1 MRFNQLKETK
11 KALIKPGTEL
21 EKTEEI
27 IKKTFSPERQEV
39 NAEVMALAR
48 MAEMGKGDKSE
59 LLMKIT
65 ALTKKEMDAKKADP
79 DLQHG
84 VDSNIKI
91 LTMAV
96 EKLTGSKM
104 DEAWNTIKA
113 IKLVPKMEEMY
124 NKFVKVNEAD
134 KSVRGLIALKKQ
146 YDELTAENQ
155 HGEAALVLARTLGTS
170 DDVELI
176 QAINARHNKRGHIS
190 AGEQMLRDEIA
201 NSLYKTMMQGQFD
214 LPESVNEDTTEMY
227 KEVAKQ
233 TMKQLRAISEH
244 RRMLENMI
252 IKLAEM
258 DKGVGDL
265 TDQLTTMFDLNTKF
279 SAVLRRAFSIVPV
292 YEATKATKEK
302 AVKKIE
308 EGINLT
314 DALAQNLK
322 LYGIEYNKVLMEM
335 DMKYLLI
342 NMQGKVQGF
351 TSDEK
356 DAKEMAKRTK
366 STMHPIKKKIS
377 DRTLEKLNALS
388 RSPQELRD
396 LGIIEEVDIEFKDDD
411 MEDGLDELEAEFLAS
426 LDPEMRKKI
435 SGKNIAG
442 QIRQAYKD
450 KMNEVLS
457 SKGRANLA
465 KMIGDFE
472 RMAEEMNL
480 SDEALDAIAMHLDQI
495 MADVQ
500 EIEGIRETQEPVSEV
515 TRQQSNKVNA
525 MLSKVL
531 GKINFTHFYN
541 QKGGMF
547 KLPTG
552 VDHEVI
558 VDPNDMK
565 DAADLLM
572 KDDGDAGFMFK
583 QGKLRLVPA
592 DKKPM
597 KEVDLGKPVT
607 GSDNHIMGSE
617 GHPVNLL
624 KRVADQIAKD
634 HADQDYTAIDELFKR
649 TPSKEL
655 ESFLSE
661 FGESVVEKVEKMKMG
676 DVIKDFQKS
685 DAPQFKGK
693 SKEKRRQMAIAA
705 KLATQESK
713 ARKSISEK
721 DSMGM
726 NKYGLAAEKKGNKY
740 ISYKD
745 GKVTGTFDSM
755 EELRKHQTELI
766 QNESIVED
774 DKMNMGA
781 ALQRAYDKVY
791 DFVGEYDDDALEY
804 LDDNAPIFSE
814 MFDKYD
820 GEFDVMASSLD
831 ANTLK
836 QIMDELD
843 EVASDLES
851 GVLESKTKKPVAVT
865 EAQFDEAAG
874 KKDACY
880 HKVKSRYKVWPSAY
894 ASGALVQ
901 CRKVGAKNWGNK
913 SKKK

>member
-1 MRFNQLKETK
+1 M
-11 KALIKPGTEL
+11 
-21 EKTEEI
+21 
-27 IKKTFSPERQEV
+27 
-39 NAEVMALAR
+39 
-48 MAEMGKGDKSE
+48 
-59 LLMKIT
+59 
-65 ALTKKEMDAKKADP
+65 
-79 DLQHG
+79 
-84 VDSNIKI
+84 
-91 LTMAV
+91 
-96 EKLTGSKM
+96 
-104 DEAWNTIKA
+104 
-113 IKLVPKMEEMY
+113 
-124 NKFVKVNEAD
+124 NEAD

-146 YDELTAENQ
+146 YDELTDQNQ
-155 HGEAALVLARTLGTS
+155 HGEAALVLAQTLGTS

-176 QAINARHNKRGHIS
+176 KAINARHMKRGSIS
-190 AGEQMLRDEIA
+190 RGEQMLRDEIA
-201 NSLYKTMMQGQFD
+201 NSLYRTMMQGQYD
-214 LPESVNEDTTEMY
+214 LPESKMKNEDTADYM
-227 KEVAKQ
+227 KVVARQ
-233 TMKQLRAISEH
+233 TRKHLRAISEH

-279 SAVLRRAFSIVPV
+279 SAVLRRAMDIVPV
-292 YEATKATKEK
+292 YEATKKKAIEK
-302 AVKKIE
+302 VE
-308 EGINLT
+308 EGFNLT
-314 DALAQNLK
+314 DGLAQNLK

-342 NMQGKVQGF
+342 NPEGKVQGF

-366 STMHPIKKKIS
+366 STMHTIKKKIS
-377 DRTLEKLNALS
+377 DKTLEKMNALN
-388 RSPQELRD
+388 RSPQELKD
-396 LGIIEEVDIEFKDDD
+396 LGIIEAQDD
-411 MEDGLDELEAEFLAS
+411 MEDDLDELEAEFLAS
-426 LDPEMRKKI
+426 LDPEMRKKLA
-435 SGKNIAG
+435 GKNIAG
-442 QIRQAYKD
+442 QIRQSYKD

-515 TRQQSNKVNA
+515 TRQASNKVNA

-547 KLPTG
+547 KLPAG

-617 GHPVNLL
+617 GHSVDLL

-713 ARKSISEK
+713 ERKSISK
-721 DSMGM
+721 
-726 NKYGLAAEKKGNKY
+726 N
-740 ISYKD
+740 
-745 GKVTGTFDSM
+745 V
-755 EELRKHQTELI
+755 
-766 QNESIVED
+766 VED
-774 DKMNMGA
+774 DNMNMGA
-781 ALQRAYDKVY
+781 ALQSAYDKVY

-820 GEFDVMASSLD
+820 GKFDVMASSLD

-843 EVASDLES
+843 EVASDLQS
-851 GVLESKTKKPVAVT
+851 GVLESKTKKPVAIT

>member
-1 MRFNQLKETK
+1 MRFNQLKEAK
-11 KALIKPGTEL
+11 PLIKPGTAL
-21 EKTEEI
+21 DKTDEI

-79 DLQHG
+79 DLEHG

-96 EKLTGSKM
+96 EKLTGSTM
-104 DEAWNTIKA
+104 DESWNRIKA
-113 IKLVPKMEEMY
+113 IKLVPKIEEMY
-124 NKFVKVNEAD
+124 NKFVKMNEAD

-146 YDELTAENQ
+146 YDELTDKNQ
-155 HGEAALVLARTLGTS
+155 HGEAALALAQTLGTS

-176 QAINARHNKRGHIS
+176 KAINARHMKRGSIS
-190 AGEQMLRDEIA
+190 RGEQMLRDEIA
-201 NSLYKTMMQGQFD
+201 NSLYRTMMQGQYD
-214 LPESVNEDTTEMY
+214 LPESVNEDTPEMY

-233 TMKQLRAISEH
+233 THKQLRAISEH

-279 SAVLRRAFSIVPV
+279 SAVLRRAIDIVPV
-292 YEATKATKEK
+292 YEATKEK

-308 EGINLT
+308 EGFNLT
-314 DALAQNLK
+314 DGLAQNLK
-322 LYGIEYNKVLMEM
+322 LYGIEYNKILMEM

-377 DRTLEKLNALS
+377 DKTLEKLNALS

-396 LGIIEEVDIEFKDDD
+396 LGIIEEVDIEYKDDD

-500 EIEGIRETQEPVSEV
+500 EIEGIRENKTPGDSHYFMQKAKELAKKDGKDPERLTHAELMSYIEKAEKMESKEPVSEV

-592 DKKPM
+592 EKKPM

-617 GHPVNLL
+617 GHPVDLL
-624 KRVADQIAKD
+624 KKVADQIAKD

-713 ARKSISEK
+713 ERKSISER

-726 NKYGLAAEKKGNKY
+726 NKYGLAAEKKGDKY

-766 QNESIVED
+766 QNES
-774 DKMNMGA
+774 
-781 ALQRAYDKVY
+781 
-791 DFVGEYDDDALEY
+791 
-804 LDDNAPIFSE
+804 
-814 MFDKYD
+814 
-820 GEFDVMASSLD
+820 
-831 ANTLK
+831 K
-836 QIMDELD
+836 Q
-843 EVASDLES
+843 
-851 GVLESKTKKPVAVT
+851 KPVAVT

>member
-1 MRFNQLKETK
+1 MRFNQLKEAK
-11 KALIKPGTEL
+11 PLIKPGTAL
-21 EKTEEI
+21 DKTDEI

-79 DLQHG
+79 DLEHG

-96 EKLTGSKM
+96 EKLTGSTM
-104 DEAWNTIKA
+104 DESWNRIKA
-113 IKLVPKMEEMY
+113 IKLVPKIEEMY
-124 NKFVKVNEAD
+124 NKFVKMNEAD

-146 YDELTAENQ
+146 YDELTDKNQ
-155 HGEAALVLARTLGTS
+155 HGEAALALAQTLGTS

-176 QAINARHNKRGHIS
+176 KAINARHMKRGSIS
-190 AGEQMLRDEIA
+190 RGEQMLRDEIA
-201 NSLYKTMMQGQFD
+201 NSLYRTMMQGQYD
-214 LPESVNEDTTEMY
+214 LPESVNEDTPEMY

-233 TMKQLRAISEH
+233 THKQLRAISEH

-292 YEATKATKEK
+292 YEETKQK
-302 AVKKIE
+302 AVKKIKE
-308 EGINLT
+308 DFNLT
-314 DALAQNLK
+314 DGLAQNLK
-322 LYGIEYNKVLMEM
+322 LYGIEYNKILMEM

-377 DRTLEKLNALS
+377 DKTLEKLNALS

-396 LGIIEEVDIEFKDDD
+396 LGIIEEVDIEYKDDD

-500 EIEGIRETQEPVSEV
+500 EIEGIRENKTPGDSHYFMQKAKELAKKDGKDPERLTHAELMSYIEKAEKMESKEPVSEV

-592 DKKPM
+592 EKKPM

-617 GHPVNLL
+617 GHPVDLL
-624 KRVADQIAKD
+624 KKVADQIAKD

-713 ARKSISEK
+713 ERKSISER

-726 NKYGLAAEKKGNKY
+726 NKYGLAAEKKGDKY

-766 QNESIVED
+766 QNES
-774 DKMNMGA
+774 
-781 ALQRAYDKVY
+781 
-791 DFVGEYDDDALEY
+791 
-804 LDDNAPIFSE
+804 
-814 MFDKYD
+814 
-820 GEFDVMASSLD
+820 
-831 ANTLK
+831 K
-836 QIMDELD
+836 Q
-843 EVASDLES
+843 
-851 GVLESKTKKPVAVT
+851 KPVAVT